1 MTITTLSDSD
11 VNKLSMADAIDVIE
25 AVFSAR
31 AVRAVVAPPRWTVLA
46 PSGNLVFT
54 AGAVLPLNV
63 IGFRAYTT
71 MGQNPTEPTQM
82 TAVFDARTGGLRGLV
97 VGARLGQVR
106 TGAIGGV
113 AVKYLAR
120 PDAGIVGI
128 IGSGPQARSQLL
140 AVAAVRRIR
149 AVRIYSPTQ
158 AHRNAF
164 ALEMSRVI
172 NAPIAPVNTAEAAV
186 RDAQVVILATSSTHP
201 VVDGQW
207 LAPGAHIH
215 SLGFK
220 RKDRRELDETVFA
233 RAGLVVTDSPDQ
245 LASEGAQSIIYDTP
259 WTERLTD
266 LAHVVIGSVKRQ
278 DERQITVFLSVG
290 LAGTE
295 VALAGRLLDQN
306 GK

>member
-1 MTITTLSDSD
+1 MTILVLSDAD
-11 VNKLSMADAIDVIE
+11 VNALSVAEAIDVME

-46 PSGNLVFT
+46 PTGNLVFT

-63 IGFRAYTT
+63 MGFRAYTT
-71 MGQNPTEPTQM
+71 MGQNTTEPTQM
-82 TAVFDARTGGLRGLV
+82 TAVFDSRTGGLRGLV
-97 VGARLGQVR
+97 VGARLGQLR

-113 AVKYLAR
+113 AAKYLAR
-120 PDAGIVGI
+120 PEASIVGI

-164 ALEMSRVI
+164 AVEMTRAI
-172 NAPIAPVNTAEAAV
+172 GAPIAPVNTAEAAV
-186 RDAQVVILATSSTHP
+186 RDAQVVILATNSTHP
-201 VVDGQW
+201 VLDGQW
-207 LAPGAHIH
+207 LNPGAHVH

-220 RKDRRELDETVFA
+220 RKDRRELDETTFE
-233 RAGLVVTDSPDQ
+233 RAGMVVTDSPDQ
-245 LASEGAQSIIYDTP
+245 LASEGAQSIIYETP
-259 WTERLTD
+259 WADRVTD
-266 LAHVVIGSVKRQ
+266 LAHAVIGSVKRQ

-295 VALAGRLLDQN
+295 VALAGRLLERS